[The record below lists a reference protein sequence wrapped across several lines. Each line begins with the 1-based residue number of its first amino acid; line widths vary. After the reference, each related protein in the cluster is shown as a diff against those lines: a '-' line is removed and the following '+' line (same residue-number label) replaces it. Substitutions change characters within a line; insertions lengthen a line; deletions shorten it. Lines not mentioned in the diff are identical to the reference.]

1 MKETQNYPIP
11 FSGVGFSATALSQNI
26 ARQISSMIKTREDHC

>member
-11 FSGVGFSATALSQNI
+11 FLGVGFSATGQMTLEIIFHLDKKITA
-26 ARQISSMIKTREDHC
+26 KT